1 MGPTLNG
8 IYAEKVSRDG
18 QALWM
23 VRDAKTGQLLAIGA
37 TLSAAVENYEI
48 ALENEKMAEVAQYQL
63 MMPRRKRK
71 KNKKKDK

>member
-37 TLSAAVENYEI
+37 TLSVAVENYEI
-48 ALENEKMAEVAQYQL
+48 ALENEKMAEELGVSL
-63 MMPRRKRK
+63 DDM
-71 KNKKKDK
+71 DV